1 MPSHQRFDSSGD
13 ARHPGPSE
21 SVPAPPAIL
30 TNPQESLIDLAG
42 ASVEVRARVM
52 RSLQRTWGNA
62 AVSQLVAPE
71 GANAGTTTLR
81 MPFHASIRRVASTDV
96 RAASGAQALVLGRA
110 DAEPGSEH
118 GDELVSLFE
127 GIVAAATANA
137 PQAGSLPGAPS
148 GAAASPPTPA
158 GTPAA
163 SAPTP
168 APAPASPPASEATA
182 EAPVRLPD
190 ITIPALQ
197 EVGKSDAVKGTFTYS
212 GSIARGGA
220 GPSGFG
226 VTRSFDSK
234 VTGITVTPKSG
245 TYEVAATLE
254 HPIKWQVRSGTG
266 PSGQVDITS
275 ETDSDITKT
284 NFPTVVSDLTPNMS
298 DLNGRPPRTKF
309 WAEDLTIKHEKVHA
323 DDDHTNAPAAMGV
336 AATWLNTQ
344 TASNMV
350 GVATLLGGIPGRFAA
365 ALLAALSTEDGEK
378 HAYGD
383 GAPSYK
389 ARAEEIKKKGD
400 KGDYK

>member
-1 MPSHQRFDSSGD
+1 MPSHQRFDSKAHAG
-13 ARHPGPSE
+13 HPGPSE

-42 ASVEVRARVM
+42 ASVEARARVM
-52 RSLQRTWGNA
+52 RSLQRTSGNA
-62 AVSQLVAPE
+62 AVSELVAPE
-71 GANAGTTTLR
+71 RPNEGTTTLR

-96 RAASGAQALVLGRA
+96 RAASGAQALVPGRA

-118 GDELVSLFE
+118 GDELAGLFE

-158 GTPAA
+158 GAPVA
-163 SAPTP
+163 SAPT
-168 APAPASPPASEATA
+168 PAPASPPASEATLDV
-182 EAPVRLPD
+182 PVQLPD
-190 ITIPALQ
+190 ITIPALE
-197 EVGKSDAVKGTFTYS
+197 EVGKSDAVKGAFTYS

-220 GPSGFG
+220 DPPGFG

-234 VTGITVTPKSG
+234 LTGITLTPKPA
-245 TYEVAATLE
+245 TFEIAATLE

-266 PSGQVDITS
+266 PSGQVDIAS
-275 ETDSDITKT
+275 ESDSDITKA
-284 NFPTVVSDLTPNMS
+284 NFPTVVSDLTPDMT

-323 DDDHTNAPAAMGV
+323 DDDHKNAPAAMGV
-336 AATWLNTQ
+336 AVTWLNTQ
-344 TASNMV
+344 TAANAAGV
-350 GVATLLGGIPGRFAA
+350 GLLLTGIPGRFAA

-400 KGDYK
+400 KDDYK